1 MEFRTSRQRT
11 AGPAASRT
19 RTLEVLEGSRDVRQP
34 AVVATTYGHRD
45 FWTRRFLAV
54 ADAAGLLL
62 ALAISEPF
70 GKDTS
75 FDAHMLWGLLAIPVW
90 IVLMKAYGLYER
102 DAKRVS
108 HSTVDDIPW
117 VFHAVLVAV
126 LLLWVY
132 YKLVAEHQLV
142 LAEVVVLATLLF
154 GGTLLL
160 RFGARSLAIRVL
172 TGERVLLVGEDPM
185 ANVLVRK
192 MRAHPEY
199 GLDPIGAV
207 TVSGTATDST
217 VPVLGGLDDLSGVVV
232 SNDVERIVVSPSGLD
247 QDDQLELLRRC
258 RELSLKVSFL
268 PHVFDVMGPAVAIDD
283 VEGVTLVGIN
293 PPLLSPSSRFMK
305 RALDVVASTLLLL
318 LALPLLALIAI
329 AIKLDSRGPVFFKQR
344 RVGKAGRPFMLLKF
358 RTMCEDAEER
368 VEELRQYSKDPHWL
382 HLEHDP
388 RLTRVGGFLR
398 LASLDEL
405 PQLLN
410 VVRGEMSLVGPRPLV
425 ESEDRRVGGWGRSRL
440 ELTPGITGSW
450 QVLGR
455 TTIPFDEM
463 VKLDYLYV
471 VNWSLWNDVRL
482 MLRTL
487 PVVLKRSGAN

>member
-1 MEFRTSRQRT
+1 MEFRTSRNR
-11 AGPAASRT
+11 AADGPAASRT
-19 RTLEVLEGSRDVRQP
+19 RRLELLDGARP

-45 FWTRRFLAV
+45 FWTRRFLAA
-54 ADAAGLLL
+54 ADAIGLFA
-62 ALAISEPF
+62 ALAVSQPF
-70 GKDTS
+70 GKDT
-75 FDAHMLWGLLAIPVW
+75 DLGLHMLWGLLAIPVW

-117 VFHAVLVAV
+117 VFHAVLVGV
-126 LLLWVY
+126 LLLWGY
-132 YKLVAEHQLV
+132 YKLVAAHQLV
-142 LAEVVVLATLLF
+142 LIEVVVLATVLF
-154 GGTLLL
+154 GATLLL
-160 RFGARSLAIRVL
+160 RYAARGLSIRVL

-207 TVSGTATDST
+207 TESGNATDSS
-217 VPVLGGLDDLSGVVV
+217 VPVLGRLGDLSDVVV
-232 SNDVERIVVSPSGLD
+232 ANRVERIVVSPSGLD
-247 QDDQLELLRRC
+247 DNDQLELLRRC
-258 RELSLKVSFL
+258 RELSLKVSLL

-293 PPLLSPSSRFMK
+293 PPVLSRSSRFMK
-305 RALDVVASTLLLL
+305 RTLDVTASSVLV
-318 LALPLLALIAI
+318 LAGIPLLALVAI
-329 AIKLDSRGPVFFKQR
+329 AIKLDSRGPVFFRQR
-344 RVGKAGRPFMLLKF
+344 RIGKDGRPFMLLKF

-368 VEELRQYSKDPHWL
+368 VEELRKFSKDPHWL

-388 RLTRVGGFLR
+388 RLTRVGRFLR

-405 PQLLN
+405 PQLWN
-410 VVRGEMSLVGPRPLV
+410 VLSGEMSLVGPRPLV
-425 ESEDRRVGGWGRSRL
+425 ESEDQRVGGWARSRL

>member
-1 MEFRTSRQRT
+1 MEFRTSRQR
-11 AGPAASRT
+11 ADGPDAPRT
-19 RTLEVLEGSRDVRQP
+19 RGLKVLEGAGDRRRR

-54 ADAAGLLL
+54 ADAAGLLF

-70 GKDTS
+70 GKETS
-75 FDAHMLWGLLAIPVW
+75 FDTHLLWGLLAVPVW

-117 VFHAVLVAV
+117 VFHAVLVGV
-126 LLLWVY
+126 LLLWLY
-132 YKLVAEHQLV
+132 YKLVSAHQLV
-142 LAEVVVLATLLF
+142 LSEVVVLSTVLF
-154 GGTLLL
+154 AGTLLL
-160 RFGARSLAIRVL
+160 RFGARALAIRVL

-207 TVSGTATDST
+207 TVSGTATEST
-217 VPVLGGLDDLSGVVV
+217 VPVVGSLDDLSSVVV
-232 SNDVERIVVSPSGLD
+232 ANDVERIVVSPSGLGD
-247 QDDQLELLRRC
+247 HDQLELLRRC

-283 VEGVTLVGIN
+283 VEGITLVGIN

-305 RALDVVASTLLLL
+305 RALDVVTSAVLLLL
-318 LALPLLALIAI
+318 TLPLLVLIAI
-329 AIKLDSRGPVFFKQR
+329 AIKLDSRGPVFFRQQ
-344 RVGKAGRPFMLLKF
+344 RVGKDGRPFMLLKF

-368 VEELRQYSKDPHWL
+368 VEELRKFSKDPHWL

-388 RLTRVGGFLR
+388 RLTRVGRFLR

-410 VVRGEMSLVGPRPLV
+410 VLHGEMSLVGPRPLV